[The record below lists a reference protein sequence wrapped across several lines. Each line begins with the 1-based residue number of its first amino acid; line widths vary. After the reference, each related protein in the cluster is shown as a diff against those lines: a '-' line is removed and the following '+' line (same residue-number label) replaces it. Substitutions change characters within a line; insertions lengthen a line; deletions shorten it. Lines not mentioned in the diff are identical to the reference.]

1 MYIYIHIYTL
11 IYNYVYILI
20 YTWDV
25 YYVVLA
31 IALYIPRTRVYW
43 QRIILKGGANLP
55 VKLPKCWLIN
65 SGKRVFHSTLTLLG
79 KHKYKPH
86 DEAEFTQPMEWRL
99 KNKDLQPHCTTKESY
114 VGSRSHVRRVVHFIV
129 AITHQKGA
137 LWCKQYERKINEDML
152 SDFIK
157 THFQEPFSQRRIAK
171 DERFL

>member
-1 MYIYIHIYTL
+1 MVYIQVFYLEGIKDLSKFKTQNYIYIYILHIFIFYIHIHMLYSSRDRCLFRQIICIHIYMYVYIYIHTYIHIYRL

-25 YYVVLA
+25 FYVVLA

-43 QRIILKGGANLP
+43 QRMILKGGVNLP

-86 DEAEFTQPMEWRL
+86 DEAGFTQSME
-99 KNKDLQPHCTTKESY
+99 
-114 VGSRSHVRRVVHFIV
+114 
-129 AITHQKGA
+129 
-137 LWCKQYERKINEDML
+137 
-152 SDFIK
+152 
-157 THFQEPFSQRRIAK
+157 
-171 DERFL
+171 